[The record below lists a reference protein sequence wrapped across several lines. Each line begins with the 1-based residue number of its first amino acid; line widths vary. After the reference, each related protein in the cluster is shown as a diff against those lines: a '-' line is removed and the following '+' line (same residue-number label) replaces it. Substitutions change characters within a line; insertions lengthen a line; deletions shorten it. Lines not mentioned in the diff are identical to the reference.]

1 MELTMR
7 PTQTGVVKARGPVR
21 CLLCIAVV
29 GSLVGCNT
37 LSRVPEVD
45 LAQVPDEPPI
55 SAAMRQGA
63 APVAGGLYSTA
74 SFRPGFEDNRARLVG
89 DLLTIQITESLQASQ
104 ASTSNASRT
113 TNLNAGVSALPFASS
128 RLVGRL
134 GANATTENS
143 LDGSGTTTAVNSFEG
158 VVTATVVQVMP
169 NGHLVVVGEK
179 QIGVNQNV
187 DVLKF
192 SGTVDPRSIG
202 ARNVVSSSQV
212 ANLRVLNRGRGAQN
226 DAQTYGWL
234 SRFFLTLSPF

>member
-1 MELTMR
+1 MC
-7 PTQTGVVKARGPVR
+7 PTGVFESLRPVR
-21 CLLCIAVV
+21 ALAWAGLVA
-29 GSLVGCNT
+29 SLVGCGT
-37 LSRVPEVD
+37 LSQIPEVD
-45 LAQVPDEPPI
+45 LAQVPDEPPV
-55 SAAMRQGA
+55 SAARRGA
-63 APVAGGLYSTA
+63 SAPIPGSLYSTA

-89 DLLTIQITESLQASQ
+89 DLLTIEIAESLQASQ

-113 TNLNAGVSALPFASS
+113 TNLNAGVSALPFASA
-128 RLVGRL
+128 RTLGRL
-134 GANATTENS
+134 GANATSENS
-143 LDGSGTTTAVNSFEG
+143 MDGSGTTTAVNSFEG
-158 VVTATVVQVMP
+158 VVTATVVQVLP